1 MRAIPHGTYSVVFGV
16 VYLGFMTN
24 VLLIVGCFPLI
35 ALLFTTDPTHS
46 WPLLAVALPLCA
58 PALAAAFTVFRENAK
73 GDTGVIRLFLRG
85 WREAWRRSLALGA
98 FVAAALT
105 VLLVDVR
112 FFSEGQLGVVV
123 IPVLAVLTVL
133 SVSVGIV
140 GLVALAEEPRA
151 RLRDVVRASIYL
163 LLRRWY
169 LTAVSLAVL
178 AAQVALF
185 TSLPAIAL
193 GFTAAP
199 ALYLVWANSRYTLRP
214 VLDTE
219 LDVVDAAVA

>member
-24 VLLIVGCFPLI
+24 VLLIVGCLPLI
-35 ALLFTTDPTHS
+35 VLLFTTDPTYS